1 MSYLET
7 RITREEFIS
16 TRGAKQTQDSA
27 INGLNMFDYFC
38 KNEHNK
44 NGDEVILDIQK
55 AINHDNNSDRMFRL
69 CNSFVQWLQQ
79 DHTEIKTRH
88 NRYTTHI
95 KKHNPS
101 TIKIILNYLRQYLE
115 EFGQIE
121 FSERRF
127 KRMVK
132 LPRKVHE
139 EPEPITKEDIRAFV
153 EVAQPKRR
161 ALYMLLKD
169 SAMRIGEACQ
179 LRKKDIDLTTNPV
192 TITVQAINTKT
203 KHGRTT
209 FVTRE
214 TKPYLQRVLDKI
226 NENDLVFGSNED
238 VRKSVKNE
246 EFTFRVLRERV
257 GLTQKYESSGMHKK
271 NLHGFRAYCATA
283 LTERFS
289 EEMAHGFLG
298 HKGYLQQYIRNKGK
312 LAEKYLQAENHLMV
326 YQTVE
331 VIENSI
337 SSEMIEERVREEMK
351 KQFAQLYE
359 LETRREQLL
368 AR

>member
-1 MSYLET
+1 MSYLDT

-27 INGLNMFDYFC
+27 INGLNLFDYFC
-38 KNEHNK
+38 KHAHNK
-44 NGDEVILDIQK
+44 DGDEVILEIQK
-55 AINHDNNSDRMFRL
+55 AIKQDNNSDRLFRL
-69 CNSFVQWLQQ
+69 CNSFVQWLQE
-79 DHTEIKTRH
+79 DHPEVKTRH
-88 NRYTTHI
+88 NRYHTHI

-101 TIKIILNYLRQYLE
+101 TVKIVLNYVRQYLE

-139 EPEPITKEDIRAFV
+139 EPEPITKGDIRAFV

-169 SAMRIGEACQ
+169 SGMRIGEACQ
-179 LRKKDIDLTTNPV
+179 LKKKDIDLTTNPV
-192 TITVQAINTKT
+192 TITVQANNTKT

-226 NENDLVFGSNED
+226 TENDLVFGSNED

-246 EFTFRVLRERV
+246 EYTFRVLRERV
-257 GLTQKYESSGMHKK
+257 GLTQKYED
-271 NLHGFRAYCATA
+271 A
-283 LTERFS
+283 
-289 EEMAHGFLG
+289 
-298 HKGYLQQYIRNKGK
+298 
-312 LAEKYLQAENHLMV
+312 
-326 YQTVE
+326 
-331 VIENSI
+331 
-337 SSEMIEERVREEMK
+337 
-351 KQFAQLYE
+351 
-359 LETRREQLL
+359 
-368 AR
+368 